1 MVGGRV
7 ITKTPDYQS
16 PKQQTQKKEN
26 VFMKKL
32 SNFDDYPPV
41 LQAADVK
48 EILGLSTGATYALL
62 KSEGFPTVSI
72 GGKRKVIVK
81 DEFVAWLTDST
92 RKIKRVPILTMGK

>member
-1 MVGGRV
+1 
-7 ITKTPDYQS
+7 
-16 PKQQTQKKEN
+16 
-26 VFMKKL
+26 MKHL

-41 LQAADVK
+41 LQAAHVK
-48 EILGLSTGATYALL
+48 EILGISTGATYALL